1 MVQLIVGEKG
11 KGKTKILLD
20 KANAEVKNA
29 NGSVVYLDKSTKHM
43 YELNNKIRLI
53 DVMEYGI
60 ENSDEFVGFIRG
72 IVSQDHDLEQMYL
85 DGFLKISRLE
95 SCPENISK
103 VMASLEK
110 ISETYKIS
118 FIISLSK
125 DETKQKSKKPLHTLK
140 KPGVRRLLFVRA
152 QRSPRDVIL
161 PKRLSR

>member
-20 KANAEVKNA
+20 KANAEVRNA

-95 SCPENISK
+95 NSPENISK

-110 ISETYKIS
+110 IAECYNVS

-125 DETKQKSKKPLHTLK
+125 DEKDLPED
-140 KPGVRRLLFVRA
+140 VRHMIVTSL
-152 QRSPRDVIL
+152 
-161 PKRLSR
+161 

>member
-20 KANAEVKNA
+20 KANAEVRNA
-29 NGSVVYLDKSTKHM
+29 NGSVVYLDKSAKHM

-95 SCPENISK
+95 NSPENISK

-110 ISETYKIS
+110 IAECYKIS

-125 DETKQKSKKPLHTLK
+125 DEKDLPED
-140 KPGVRRLLFVRA
+140 VRHMIVTSL
-152 QRSPRDVIL
+152 
-161 PKRLSR
+161 